1 MLKEPPDQRKRK
13 ATARQVRRG
22 SALRR
27 IEEYERFEVHCNNIK
42 KLEKEKREKKCQ
54 DILTIH
60 SNLAEPEDVD
70 EDRDTSVPIVEV
82 EILWL
87 VLKCKCKIV
96 YRKSSRIVRIGYR
109 SGENRKLLTTFYT
122 CMEMTS
128 VPCRREQG

>member
-13 ATARQVRRG
+13 PTARQVRRG

-70 EDRDTSVPIVEV
+70 DILYIRDNEDSSVPVVQQNSEDRIQV
-82 EILWL
+82 W
-87 VLKCKCKIV
+87 
-96 YRKSSRIVRIGYR
+96 RKQKTIDKVSHL
-109 SGENRKLLTTFYT
+109 N
-122 CMEMTS
+122 
-128 VPCRREQG
+128 

>member
-13 ATARQVRRG
+13 PTARQVRRG

-70 EDRDTSVPIVEV
+70 DMLYIRDTNSSVSIVEV

-87 VLKCKCKIV
+87 VLKCKCKIA
-96 YRKSSRIVRIGYR
+96 YRKSSRIWRIGYR
-109 SGENRKLLTTFYT
+109 SGENRKHLTTF
-122 CMEMTS
+122 TS
-128 VPCRREQG
+128 EIK

>member
-13 ATARQVRRG
+13 PTARQVRRG

-70 EDRDTSVPIVEV
+70 DMLYIRDTNSSVPIVEV

-87 VLKCKCKIV
+87 VLKCKCKIA
-96 YRKSSRIVRIGYR
+96 YRKLKQQNLEDRIQVW
-109 SGENRKLLTTFYT
+109 RKQETIDNILHLK
-122 CMEMTS
+122 
-128 VPCRREQG
+128 